1 MSATAVLLHPPDR
14 RLFADDITFQV
25 DVSRTYR
32 NKEGYDAGGYKL
44 NISFQTESHTGA
56 SFIDDV
62 IQQGWP
68 YTMVHQKR
76 SPEETGAAARKVV
89 TPKHIE
95 NFVSSQL
102 LTGDDDSKTPGV
114 IDWWWR
120 DPFFSRYGWFFAE
133 SVNSV
138 TGEAEKG
145 HPTLLFDE
153 PITDP
158 ALYKDCLRAFCFA
171 YPRLDHLTNIDR
183 TIYNA
188 QEARVHILGN
198 ICPFPVF
205 EQEILT
211 PWRIAEAEK
220 RAAIEAEQ
228 ARRLAAHNG
237 NGHAASSNHLHA
249 YLAGYT
255 RWMFDKVAS
264 KHKGDNRNMAIY
276 WAGRTIAGIEATPWA
291 RLYLDAVGDVHGRI
305 VDAAA
310 ANGYLAE
317 YAHNDPV
324 EVVRIFER
332 GRAAGGEPLDE
343 PEARPMPVTVSRG
356 ANGAAPG
363 TAVTQVAATSGF
375 RLDDTGNAERFNSQ
389 HGDKVRYDHT
399 RGKWLLY
406 NRQYW
411 EADETGQVDQ
421 LAKVTVRSL
430 YDEAARAAAAGNDNL
445 AAELSKSARTSGSA
459 SKRAAMLTLVKS
471 EPPIAITHKEL
482 NRDPYL
488 VACTNGTIDLRTG
501 QLRPADPADLITRCL
516 PVAYDPAASCPLWLA
531 FLGRIM
537 PETANRVFLQ
547 KAVGVAL
554 SGDMV
559 QSLFFLYGM
568 GANGKSTFVE
578 TILSLLGEYAA
589 KTNAETLLQQDR
601 RGVPNDV
608 AALVGKRLVVASEL
622 PDGRRLNES
631 QVKDLTGGDSITAR
645 FLNQEFFTFRPEFKL
660 WMYGNHKPVITGTD
674 DGIWRRIRL
683 IPFTV
688 QIPESEQDSQLAVKL
703 RAELPGILAWAVEGW
718 RLYQAEGLNPPADV
732 TQATAAY
739 RSESDAL
746 GQFLDD
752 CTIEG
757 QGYIVGSSGL
767 YKVYSEWTATNGMGT
782 LSNVRFARALQ
793 ERGFTKEREMG
804 GVFWHGLGLLTADS
818 M

>member
-1 MSATAVLLHPPDR
+1 MSETAVLHHPPGG
-14 RLFADDITFQV
+14 RLFADSITFQV

-44 NISFQTESHTGA
+44 NTSFRTESHTGA

-62 IQQGWP
+62 IRQGWP
-68 YTMVHQKR
+68 YTMVHLKR

-102 LTGDDDSKTPGV
+102 LTGDDDSKLPGV

-138 TGEAEKG
+138 SGEAEKG
-145 HPTLLFDE
+145 HPTLLFDR

-198 ICPFPVF
+198 VCPFDVF
-205 EQEILT
+205 EREILT

-220 RAAIEAEQ
+220 LAAIEAEQ

-249 YLAGYT
+249 YLFGYA
-255 RWMFDKVAS
+255 RWTFDKVAS
-264 KHKGDNRNMAIY
+264 KRKGDNRNMAIY
-276 WAGRTIAGIEATPWA
+276 WAGRAIAGIEATPWA
-291 RLYLDAVGDVHGRI
+291 GPYLDALGDVAGRI

-310 ANGYLAE
+310 VNGYLAE
-317 YAHNDPV
+317 YAHNDPA

-343 PEARPMPVTVSRG
+343 PEARPMPVTVSPG

-363 TAVTQVAATSGF
+363 AATSQPHTIKTTGF
-375 RLDDTGNAERFNSQ
+375 RLDDTGNAERFVAQ
-389 HGDKVRYDHT
+389 HGANVRYVHT
-399 RGKWLLY
+399 WGKWLVW
-406 NRQYW
+406 NGQYW
-411 EADETGQVDQ
+411 TEDETGQVDQ
-421 LAKVTVRSL
+421 LAKVTARGI
-430 YDEAARAAAAGNDNL
+430 YDEAAGAAAAGNDNL
-445 AAELSKSARTSGSA
+445 AAELSKWARTSGSA
-459 SKRAAMLTLVKS
+459 PRRAALLTLAQS
-471 EPPIAITHKEL
+471 EPPIAITHHVL
-482 NRDPYL
+482 NVDPYL
-488 VACTNGTIDLRTG
+488 VACTNGTIDLRTC
-501 QLRPADPADLITRCL
+501 QLRPSDRADLITRCL
-516 PVAYDPAASCPLWLA
+516 PVAYDLAASCPLWLA

-537 PETANRVFLQ
+537 PDPDNRQFLQ
-547 KAVGVAL
+547 KAAGVAL
-554 SGDMV
+554 SGV
-559 QSLFFLYGM
+559 TLQSLFFLYGA

-578 TILSLLGEYAA
+578 TVLSLLGEYAA
-589 KTNAETLLQQDR
+589 KTSAETLLMQDR
-601 RGVPNDV
+601 TGRIPNDL
-608 AALVGKRLVVASEL
+608 AALVGKRLVIASEL

-645 FLNQEFFTFRPEFKL
+645 FLNQEFFTFNPEFKL

-688 QIPESEQDSQLAVKL
+688 QIPENEQDGQLAVKL
-703 RAELPGILAWAVEGW
+703 RAELPGILAWEVQGW

-746 GQFLDD
+746 GQFLAD
-752 CTIEG
+752 CTIQAETFT
-757 QGYIVGSSGL
+757 VGSADL
-767 YKVYSEWTATNGMGT
+767 YAAYTTWTAANGMGA
-782 LSNVRFARALQ
+782 LSSVRFARALQ
-793 ERGFTKEREMG
+793 ERGFTKQKTRVG
-804 GVFWHGLGLLTADS
+804 AVWSGLGLLG
-818 M
+818 